1 MILHQK
7 NLFMGLFEALFK
19 NKNVELVNYSPTTI
33 QEAYMAIFYSILYA
47 DQKWSEKE
55 SKALKPILMRLR
67 VFEDENIS
75 YYIDKVET
83 EHTIF
88 GAQAL
93 INGGLELISQKFRP
107 QLFCLC
113 AELVLADGKVH
124 EEEEKILDYLAKASN
139 ISEELAKKIVEVTMI
154 RMMN

>member
-1 MILHQK
+1 MTLHEI
-7 NLFMGLFEALFK
+7 NFMGLFEALFK
-19 NKNVELVNYSPTTI
+19 NKNTELVTYSPTTI

-47 DQKWSEKE
+47 DKKWSEEE
-55 SKALKPILMRLR
+55 SKTLRPILMRLR
-67 VFEDENIS
+67 VFEDENVV
-75 YYIDKVET
+75 YYIEKVET
-83 EHTIF
+83 EYTIF

-93 INGGLELISQKFRP
+93 INGGLELITQKYRP

-139 ISEELAKKIVEVTMI
+139 ISEDLAKKIIEVTMI
-154 RMMN
+154 RMLN